1 MLLVADWMH
10 PLARTA
16 DAGCSKIGL
25 TCRRVVPIVPVLRS
39 SVGLDLYM
47 NVHSRDLFDLVQRS
61 TTSANTAEN
70 KLNLGVLPAYL
81 PPLDR
86 IEDWLI
92 ARAHVRVQICTYRRS
107 QYRHK
112 GHNQHQQIYHC
123 VDSAANSSRDSQADA
138 FNPQTTASSEG
149 PPVMRIPSIRQTH
162 IISFLN
168 DVGTVYD
175 TLPLLP

>member
-16 DAGCSKIGL
+16 DAGCS
-25 TCRRVVPIVPVLRS
+25 
-39 SVGLDLYM
+39 LDLYV
-47 NVHSRDLFDLVQRS
+47 NVHSRDLFNLVQRS

-70 KLNLGVLPAYL
+70 KLDLGVLPAYL

-86 IEDWLI
+86 IEEWLI
-92 ARAHVRVQICTYRRS
+92 ARVHVHVQIWTYRRS
-107 QYRHK
+107 QYRYK
-112 GHNQHQQIYHC
+112 GHDQHQQTYHC

-138 FNPQTTASSEG
+138 FNPQPTASSEG

-162 IISFLN
+162 IISFLK